1 MDLTLATQI
10 ANLIA
15 LGIVELRVISANNAM
30 NDAQT
35 PVIKAALTEN
45 RPLTPDEF
53 GAIEALADDA
63 HRAVQGEW
71 NP

>member
-15 LGIVELRVISANNAM
+15 LGIVELRVVSANNAM
-30 NDAQT
+30 NDEKT
-35 PVIKAALTEN
+35 PVINAALAEN
-45 RPLTPDEF
+45 RPLTEAEF

-63 HRAVQGEW
+63 HGGVQ
-71 NP
+71 NA

>member
-15 LGIVELRVISANNAM
+15 LGIVELRVVSANNAM

-35 PVIKAALTEN
+35 PVLKAALTEN
-45 RPLTPDEF
+45 RPLTEDEF
-53 GAIEALADDA
+53 GAIEALANDA
-63 HRAVQGEW
+63 HGGVQ
-71 NP
+71 NA